1 MKKDVLKGKMS
12 EDEAVEVR
20 KRLVFAQDLKS
31 LKNCDV
37 CIEVREWLF
46 KGGMAIESIAAWKF
60 CYRLDILKC

>member
-1 MKKDVLKGKMS
+1 MT

-37 CIEVREWLF
+37 CIEVRGVTFRGWD
-46 KGGMAIESIAAWKF
+46 G
-60 CYRLDILKC
+60 D